1 MPRLSKV
8 RKVSVSLYTGQHNAL
23 EIFAAKKD
31 IVSELN
37 KKSLNDTFAEFDRS
51 SRIKNTTDRLKK

>member
-1 MPRLSKV
+1 MARLSKV

-37 KKSLNDTFAEFDRS
+37 KESLNDTFAEFDRS

>member
-8 RKVSVSLYTGQHNAL
+8 RKVSVSLCTGQHNAL

-31 IVSELN
+31 IISELN
-37 KKSLNDTFAEFDRS
+37 KESLNDTFAEFDRS
-51 SRIKNTTDRLKK
+51 SRIKNTTERLKK

>member
-1 MPRLSKV
+1 MARLSKV

-37 KKSLNDTFAEFDRS
+37 KESLNDTFAEFDRS
-51 SRIKNTTDRLKK
+51 SRIKNTTGRLKK